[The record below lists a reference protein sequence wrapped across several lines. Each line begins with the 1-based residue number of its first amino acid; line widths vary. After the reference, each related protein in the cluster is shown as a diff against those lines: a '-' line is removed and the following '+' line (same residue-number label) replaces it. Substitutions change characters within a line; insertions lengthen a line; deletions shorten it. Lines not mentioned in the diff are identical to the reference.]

1 MFIILVNDSE
11 FFFYVLLDKM
21 KQWKLQS
28 IQSILNMILSQ
39 KQTLIKNKSLTTTLL
54 DTLRE
59 VPLQAHDPLLLQAM
73 VPPPPS
79 CR

>member
-1 MFIILVNDSE
+1 MFIILVNDGE

-54 DTLRE
+54 DTFRE